1 MIKYY
6 SEKVRKIKEGS
17 IITIQI
23 LKNEEWVNYWSTDE
37 RSNDY
42 AYSESAKL
50 ASNLLSSMSSMSSIN
65 SINSVNKQN

>member
-6 SEKVRKIKEGS
+6 SEKVRKVKEGS

-23 LKNEEWVNYWSTDE
+23 LKNEEWVKYWSTDE

-42 AYSESAKL
+42 AYSESTKV
-50 ASNLLSSMSSMSSIN
+50 ASNLISTMSSVN
-65 SINSVNKQN
+65 SANKQN